1 MGTPNRPFEKERL
14 ASELKLL
21 GENGLRCKRE
31 AWRVKLT
38 LAKVRKAAR
47 VLLTLDEKDPKRLF
61 EGNALLRRLLRLG
74 VLDEGKQKLDY
85 VLGLKI
91 DDFCS
96 DDFNIKSSKTVW
108 PSLFTTLEFSSS
120 KATFESE
127 SRSSTSHLSWFDWI
141 VKNTSTFPPSLHWL
155 VADLV
160 E

>member
-1 MGTPNRPFEKERL
+1 MGSRVSSRTYRILGLPGISSTNKKCLNCRKTYSTPSRPFEKERL

-74 VLDEGKQKLDY
+74 VLD
-85 VLGLKI
+85 
-91 DDFCS
+91 
-96 DDFNIKSSKTVW
+96 
-108 PSLFTTLEFSSS
+108 
-120 KATFESE
+120 
-127 SRSSTSHLSWFDWI
+127 
-141 VKNTSTFPPSLHWL
+141 
-155 VADLV
+155 
-160 E
+160 